1 MVKKIG
7 TLLHPNIAL
16 IILVV
21 TGTLLRFRGVD
32 RSLNE
37 MFSFRQTQTA
47 WGAKSILNF
56 DAKFLH
62 PEVPVLGPP
71 FEIPFEFPLF
81 QWLHVIFS
89 KIFEDDIDKS
99 GRILAL
105 LIFQCAVIMT
115 YLIVRN
121 LFNATIGVLVAFG
134 VEFNSFNVQW
144 GFAVLIDYLSVL
156 LFLVG
161 IYFILKNNFQ
171 KIYLLIGLSLITIAT
186 CVKLTTYVVFIPL
199 IIYILSN
206 KIIKHKLQVMLIF
219 VANPIIFS
227 YLWSAYADSI
237 KNDNPYTIWLNSRN
251 LIPWNFGTIS
261 QRLDPPTY
269 LRLINRHEDL
279 ILGIPFLL
287 VLVLVLFYF
296 NNKSISKK
304 HKWITLSLIVGSIL
318 GPFIFINLY
327 FVHDYYMIAN
337 NILVTTIVVV
347 VLYNIIREYSKK
359 YFTLQT
365 LFLLTFCVFSTWVSP
380 LGIEYFKNLASK
392 PQDPERSKMLSS
404 NTQES
409 DLVLVMDCNGWD
421 PTLLYYSNRR
431 GLMYWSNYEEPQ
443 NFNKYS
449 AIIKCNDNK
458 WEESGNWIQLSDW
471 KVINSELLVRK

>member
-1 MVKKIG
+1 VAKKIVN
-7 TLLHPNIAL
+7 LMHPNIAL
-16 IILVV
+16 IILVFI
-21 TGTLLRFRGVD
+21 GTLLRFRGVD

-89 KIFEDDIDKS
+89 KIFEEDIDKS

-121 LFNATIGVLVAFG
+121 LFNATVGVLVAFV

-156 LFLVG
+156 LFLLG
-161 IYFILKNNFQ
+161 IYFILKNRFQ
-171 KIYLLIGLSLITIAT
+171 RNYLLIGLSLITIAT

-206 KIIKHKLQVMLIF
+206 KVIKHKIQIMLIF

-227 YLWSAYADSI
+227 YLWSVYADSI
-237 KNDNPYTIWLNSRN
+237 KNDNPYTVWLMSKN
-251 LIPWNFGTIS
+251 LISWNFGTIS

-279 ILGIPFLL
+279 ILGIPLLL
-287 VLVLVLFYF
+287 VVVLVLFYF
-296 NNKSISKK
+296 NNELISKK
-304 HKWITLSLIVGSIL
+304 HKWLTLSLILGSIL
-318 GPFIFINLY
+318 GPIVFINLY

-337 NILVTTIVVV
+337 NIIVTTIVVV
-347 VLYNIIREYSKK
+347 VIYNLIRLYSKR
-359 YFTLQT
+359 FFRLQT
-365 LFLLTFCVFSTWVSP
+365 IFLLTFCVFSTWVSP
-380 LGIEYFKNLASK
+380 LGIDYFYNLASK
-392 PQDPERSKMLSS
+392 PEDGERSKMLNS
-404 NTQES
+404 NTKES
-409 DLVLVMDCNGWD
+409 DLILALGCNGWD
-421 PTLLYYSNRR
+421 PTLFYYADRR
-431 GLMYWSNYEEPQ
+431 GHMKLNSEEEPQ

-458 WEESGNWIQLSDW
+458 WEDSGNWIQLSDW
-471 KVINSELLVRK
+471 KIINSELLVRK

>member
-1 MVKKIG
+1 VAKKIG
-7 TLLHPNIAL
+7 SLLHPNIAL
-16 IILVV
+16 ITLVV
-21 TGTLLRFRGVD
+21 IGTLLRFRGVD

-89 KIFEDDIDKS
+89 KIFEEDIDKS

-171 KIYLLIGLSLITIAT
+171 KIYLLI
-186 CVKLTTYVVFIPL
+186 LT
-199 IIYILSN
+199 N
-206 KIIKHKLQVMLIF
+206 
-219 VANPIIFS
+219 
-227 YLWSAYADSI
+227 
-237 KNDNPYTIWLNSRN
+237 
-251 LIPWNFGTIS
+251 NF
-261 QRLDPPTY
+261 
-269 LRLINRHEDL
+269 
-279 ILGIPFLL
+279 
-287 VLVLVLFYF
+287 
-296 NNKSISKK
+296 
-304 HKWITLSLIVGSIL
+304 
-318 GPFIFINLY
+318 
-327 FVHDYYMIAN
+327 
-337 NILVTTIVVV
+337 
-347 VLYNIIREYSKK
+347 
-359 YFTLQT
+359 
-365 LFLLTFCVFSTWVSP
+365 
-380 LGIEYFKNLASK
+380 
-392 PQDPERSKMLSS
+392 
-404 NTQES
+404 
-409 DLVLVMDCNGWD
+409 
-421 PTLLYYSNRR
+421 
-431 GLMYWSNYEEPQ
+431 
-443 NFNKYS
+443 
-449 AIIKCNDNK
+449 
-458 WEESGNWIQLSDW
+458 
-471 KVINSELLVRK
+471 